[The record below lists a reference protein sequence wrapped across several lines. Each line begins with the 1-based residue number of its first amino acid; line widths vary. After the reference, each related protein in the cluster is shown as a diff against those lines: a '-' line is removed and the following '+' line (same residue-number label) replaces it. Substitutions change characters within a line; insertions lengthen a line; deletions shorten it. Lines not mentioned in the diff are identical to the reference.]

1 MTPGSMAKRDMT
13 ALRSFVVTLAV
24 GGLAACAS
32 GPDSQPSAP
41 ASQTIASGS
50 RQVTVEQSGESV
62 VINPPRSRRGNPA
75 EYEVMGRRYRVMATG
90 DGYRDNGVASW
101 YGRDFH
107 GRPTSSGERYDMFA
121 MTAAHKTLPIPIWV
135 EVTNQRNGKSVIVK
149 VNDRGPFVD
158 DRIIDLSYAAA
169 LELDMIEAG
178 TAPVFVR
185 ALGAPATE
193 PVTASRAQSVVAGE
207 QDDDSGRVVFAQ
219 VAAFS
224 EEDNARRLVR
234 QLRRSGFDNA
244 DIVSGSIDAG
254 VVHRVRI
261 GPLDGDSV
269 FAGVADRLTELGF
282 DGARMIVEFMRD

>member
-1 MTPGSMAKRDMT
+1 MM
-13 ALRSFVVTLAV
+13 LRLIRMLMPLVLIGV
-24 GGLAACAS
+24 GACAS
-32 GPDSQPSAP
+32 VEPERTPVAASAP
-41 ASQTIASGS
+41 
-50 RQVTVEQSGESV
+50 V
-62 VINPPRSRRGNPA
+62 VVNPPRSQRGNPQ

-90 DGYRDNGVASW
+90 DGYRDTGVASW
-101 YGRDFH
+101 YGREFH

-121 MTAAHKTLPIPIWV
+121 LTAAHKTLPIPMWV

-169 LELDMIEAG
+169 LELDMIQAG

-185 ALGAPATE
+185 ALGAPATI
-193 PVTASRAQSVVAGE
+193 PLPRVAQVDT
-207 QDDDSGRVVFAQ
+207 DDRVVFAQ
-219 VAAFS
+219 VGAFS
-224 EEDNARRLVR
+224 DQSNAERMMQ

-244 DIVSGSIDAG
+244 GIESDSLGSD

-269 FAGVADRLTELGF
+269 FASVRERLLELGF
-282 DGARMIVEFMRD
+282 DSAQMIVEFVRD